1 MYEKGGGTNSLWR
14 TRGRAYLDSRGSSRI
29 VFKGD
34 VDTWGVCKDV
44 ELPDKYEKELER
56 NSLTHPGK
64 GNLVY
69 IVPEEGTGTNE
80 GKVFGKQGSFY
91 LLTHLFM

>member
-1 MYEKGGGTNSLWR
+1 MRKNWR
-14 TRGRAYLDSRGSSRI
+14 EI
-29 VFKGD
+29 VLLIP
-34 VDTWGVCKDV
+34 
-44 ELPDKYEKELER
+44 E
-56 NSLTHPGK
+56 K